1 MKELR
6 VKLEIDGRKDGPRY
20 LVMIGGCAVYL
31 SAVLFKM
38 LAVLALE
45 RCREGGDG
53 WVNTKELHEPP
64 SNASR
69 YMWKLRNCIQ
79 TGLSDRPSGQWP
91 VAESHKEGR
100 YRLLVEPR
108 LIKFTNLQA
117 LIDFDNHAI
126 TSRLRGPDR
135 VLN

>member
-1 MKELR
+1 MKTLR

-38 LAVLALE
+38 LAILALE

-53 WVNTKELHEPP
+53 WVDSKDLDEH
-64 SNASR
+64 AAQ
-69 YMWKLRNCIQ
+69 YMWKLRDCIKA
-79 TGLSDRPSGQWP
+79 GLYDRPSGEWA
-91 VAESHKEGR
+91 VAESYKEGR

-108 LIKFTNLQA
+108 LIKFTNLPA

-126 TSRLRGPDR
+126 TSRLRGPGR